1 MRLDWI
7 FLPREKPC
15 AKFYII
21 IIIIIIIIIKIIIG
35 FTTEG
40 LVNKPSRMV
49 LGQNFRANGN
59 IFIYFN
65 VLIFYKS
72 QL

>member
-21 IIIIIIIIIKIIIG
+21 IIIIIIIIIG

-49 LGQNFRANGN
+49 LGQNFSANGN

>member
-21 IIIIIIIIIKIIIG
+21 IIIIIIIIIG

>member
-7 FLPREKPC
+7 FLPRENPC

-21 IIIIIIIIIKIIIG
+21 ILIIIG
-35 FTTEG
+35 FTAEG
-40 LVNKPSRMV
+40 LVNKRSRMV

>member
-21 IIIIIIIIIKIIIG
+21 IIIIIIIG

>member
-15 AKFYII
+15 AKFY
-21 IIIIIIIIIKIIIG
+21 IIIIIIIKIIIG